1 MPDRHPGDTAFR
13 TQLIGLLPRLRRFA
27 HGLAKSADEGDD
39 LVQAACIRALERQH
53 QWQEGTRLDSWL
65 YRIIQTIW
73 LDRIR
78 ATRVRQ
84 DYASGPAQDIMPALV
99 VDGTRAAEAQLTLN
113 RVRSLIDALPAVQRA
128 VLLLVGV
135 EGFSYREAAEAL
147 EIPTGTV
154 MSRLARAR
162 AALDDQIRDKTSP
175 VPPAAVR
182 SVSDVPA

>member
-13 TQLIGLLPRLRRFA
+13 KQLIGLLPRLRRFA
-27 HGLAKSADEGDD
+27 HGLAKSPDEGDD
-39 LVQAACIRALERQH
+39 LVQAACIRALERQV
-53 QWQEGTRLDSWL
+53 QWQAGTRLDSWL

-78 ATRVRQ
+78 AARVRQ
-84 DYASGPAQDIMPALV
+84 DYASGPAQDMMPSLV
-99 VDGTRAAEAQLTLN
+99 VDGTRAVEAQLTLN
-113 RVRSLIDALPAVQRA
+113 RVRSLIDTLPAAQRA

-162 AALDDQIRDKTSP
+162 ATLGDQMRDQTSS
-175 VPPAAVR
+175 VPTTDAR